1 VKLKRIPVLEVG
13 TSENDPHQALLL
25 VDVQGVAH
33 SSLYVVLRGHSYR
46 NHPVIDCRIE
56 IAFSRAQDDFDQ

>member
-33 SSLYVVLRGHSYR
+33 SSLYVVLRGH
-46 NHPVIDCRIE
+46 CRID